1 MRGLTHPRFFYVDII
16 RRSTRA
22 SSSVRQRKVV
32 SNKLFLFN
40 RRLDG
45 ELLEMRENE
54 NLMRK
59 ILMRY
64 EREGTRE
71 KGRVLI
77 LFKHSNVLTFKH
89 FLN

>member
-16 RRSTRA
+16 RRRA
-22 SSSVRQRKVV
+22 RAGSPVRQRKVV
-32 SNKLFLFN
+32 SNKLFPFN

-71 KGRVLI
+71 RGSVFI
-77 LFKHSNVLTFKH
+77 LTF
-89 FLN
+89 